1 MARSKL
7 RIHESLEE
15 LEQLEQE
22 YRGGPLEARIKM
34 LKLLKNGEFSALND
48 ILPHLNC
55 SERSLQRWCGAYRK
69 EGLQGLLRL
78 GQRGGKRPRRINDEA
93 LQELRKKLANE
104 GFTEVKEAQRWLQ
117 EQHGV
122 SYSRSGA
129 WHLMRS
135 AVGAVPRGWTMMDT
149 SMERSISSSSAE
161 SLPSKSESA
170 ISGDIIGFLNALPI
184 SSNVLEW
191 GSTFKDSLRAL
202 LGDVDRISIN
212 VNTNCDLSTSEGS
225 PAILFITQS
234 IDTEEEHGLD
244 VNTARTS
251 SSAPFERLLE
261 AFGRQGFPF
270 DDYHQPHCFDYYY
283 GSTYLGTIFLWREA
297 KHAPISGKT
306 LETLKT
312 LEPFII
318 FALSDLVARHQSEK
332 PIDRVFNN
340 ALAALVSEAGL
351 TSQEQRIVVL
361 QLMGH
366 AYKEMA
372 DILDVSID
380 TVKKHFKQIHRK
392 TGTRGQAELFAK
404 YFTSRLI
411 PEELRQ
417 SAR

>member
-22 YRGGPLEARIKM
+22 HRGGPLEARIIM

-48 ILPHLNC
+48 ILPQLDC

-69 EGLQGLLRL
+69 EGLPGLLKL

-93 LQELRKKLANE
+93 LQDLRNKLAND
-104 GFTEVKEAQRWLQ
+104 GFTELKEAQRWLQ

-135 AVGAVPRGWTMMDT
+135 AAGAVPRGWTMLDA
-149 SMERSISSSSAE
+149 SLERNAAVTA
-161 SLPSKSESA
+161 PSFQA
-170 ISGDIIGFLNALPI
+170 QTGISGDIVGFLNTLPT
-184 SSNVLEW
+184 SSNAVEW
-191 GSTFKDSLRAL
+191 GSTFKENLRIL

-212 VNTNCDLSTSEGS
+212 VNTNCNLSTPEDYA
-225 PAILFITQS
+225 PTLFITQGV
-234 IDTEEEHGLD
+234 DTEEENELD
-244 VNTARTS
+244 LNIVRSYSET
-251 SSAPFERLLE
+251 PFERLL
-261 AFGRQGFPF
+261 ATFKRQGFPF
-270 DDYHQPHCFDYYY
+270 DDHHVPHCFDYYY
-283 GSTYLGTIFLWREA
+283 SGNAYLGTIFLWREVQ
-297 KHAPISGKT
+297 KAPISEKT
-306 LETLKT
+306 LETLRT

-332 PIDRVFNN
+332 PIDRVFNT
-340 ALAALVSEAGL
+340 ALENLVDEAQL
-351 TSQEQRIVVL
+351 TPQEQRIVVL

-372 DILDVSID
+372 DILNVSID

-404 YFTSRLI
+404 YFTSRLV
-411 PEELRQ
+411 PEDLRQ